1 MKKKVRYTLIRVK
14 FCRTAVVSTVLLW
27 IIALA
32 SCLDSRWTPAFVCSL
47 VLYLITVLP
56 AIYLKQ
62 YEEEAEKH
70 E

>member
-1 MKKKVRYTLIRVK
+1 MKRKVRYTLIRVK
-14 FCRTAVVSTVLLW
+14 FCRTAMMSTFLLLVV
-27 IIALA
+27 ALA
-32 SCLDSRWTPAFVCSL
+32 SCFDSRWTPCFVCAL
-47 VLYLITVLP
+47 ILYVITVLP

>member
-32 SCLDSRWTPAFVCSL
+32 SCLDSRWTPAFVYAL
-47 VLYLITVLP
+47 VLYVITVLP